1 EALASATLEVQAA
14 LRNELKA
21 LLRDSLPEYMVPA
34 HLALLLGRLPLR
46 PNGKVDRK
54 ALPAPD
60 ASLLQ
65 EAYVAPRS
73 ELECQV
79 AAIWQEV
86 LKLQRVGLDDHFFEL
101 GGHSLL
107 AINVISRIQL
117 ELGMKLTPQLLFQF
131 PTLGLFVSNLEKAGG
146 QVDTS
151 KLNKL
156 EALLDEMEE
165 V

>member
-1 EALASATLEVQAA
+1 
-14 LRNELKA
+14 
-21 LLRDSLPEYMVPA
+21 M
-34 HLALLLGRLPLR
+34 
-46 PNGKVDRK
+46 
-54 ALPAPD
+54 
-60 ASLLQ
+60 
-65 EAYVAPRS
+65 
-73 ELECQV
+73 
-79 AAIWQEV
+79 

-117 ELGMKLTPQLLFQF
+117 ELGMKLTPNCCSF

>member
-1 EALASATLEVQAA
+1 
-14 LRNELKA
+14 
-21 LLRDSLPEYMVPA
+21 MVPA
-34 HLALLLGRLPLR
+34 NLLFLERLPLS

>member
-1 EALASATLEVQAA
+1 
-14 LRNELKA
+14 
-21 LLRDSLPEYMVPA
+21 M
-34 HLALLLGRLPLR
+34 
-46 PNGKVDRK
+46 
-54 ALPAPD
+54 
-60 ASLLQ
+60 
-65 EAYVAPRS
+65 APRS

-117 ELGMKLTPQLLFQF
+117 ELGMKLTPHLLFQF

>member
-1 EALASATLEVQAA
+1 LEVQAA

-34 HLALLLGRLPLR
+34 HLLFLERLPLS

-107 AINVISRIQL
+107 
-117 ELGMKLTPQLLFQF
+117 
-131 PTLGLFVSNLEKAGG
+131 
-146 QVDTS
+146 
-151 KLNKL
+151 
-156 EALLDEMEE
+156 
-165 V
+165 

>member
-1 EALASATLEVQAA
+1 PKDAENTEGALAFVNFLMKPEIMAEITDVVQF
-14 LRNELKA
+14 
-21 LLRDSLPEYMVPA
+21 
-34 HLALLLGRLPLR
+34 

>member
-1 EALASATLEVQAA
+1 DAASGKQLLGYVVAEDGVDASGLLER
-14 LRNELKA
+14 LRERLK
-21 LLRDSLPEYMVPA
+21 RDLPEYMVPA
-34 HLALLLGRLPLR
+34 HLLFLERLPLS

-86 LKLQRVGLDDHFFEL
+86 LKLQRVSLDDHFFEL

-107 AINVISRIQL
+107 
-117 ELGMKLTPQLLFQF
+117 
-131 PTLGLFVSNLEKAGG
+131 
-146 QVDTS
+146 
-151 KLNKL
+151 
-156 EALLDEMEE
+156 
-165 V
+165 